1 MHTVGMNPNNSADVE
16 PNQKLVK
23 EDAAAGKASASARWA
38 KLIEQQRDS
47 GLSVS
52 AYCRERG
59 VSAASF
65 FAWRRRLGGEAGAGG
80 FKPVKLVS
88 NGRGASARS
97 DGVIELR
104 LRGGRR
110 LRVRHGFDRGV
121 LVELVE
127 TLEALA

>member
-1 MHTVGMNPNNSADVE
+1 MQTGGMNQNNSSGVE
-16 PNQKLVK
+16 SDQRPGG
-23 EDAAAGKASASARWA
+23 EDAAARWR
-38 KLIEQQRDS
+38 KVIEQQRQSD
-47 GLSVS
+47 LSVS
-52 AYCRERG
+52 AYCRQRG

-65 FAWRRRLGGEAGAGG
+65 FAWRRRLGDEAGVGG

-88 NGRGASARS
+88 DGRGQSERG

-110 LRVRHGFDRGV
+110 LRVRHGFDRGM